1 MRRGGARATSV
12 SMIKTGPSLI
22 QGNLGTTKQHSQRA
36 GELWFSLMRG
46 LETTASKDTF
56 CVSAFVQNPR
66 AVHDQNVAT
75 QGSAKRWTPG
85 CVNAAG
91 KARQKWQARAGTKFT
106 KPGDGLSSEQAA

>member
-36 GELWFSLMRG
+36 SEFRFSLMRG
-46 LETTASKDTF
+46 LETAASKDTF

-66 AVHDQNVAT
+66 AVQNVAT
-75 QGSAKRWTPG
+75 QGSAKRWAPG

-91 KARQKWQARAGTKFT
+91 KDRQK
-106 KPGDGLSSEQAA
+106 L

>member
-36 GELWFSLMRG
+36 GEFWFSLMRG

-75 QGSAKRWTPG
+75 QGSAKRWAPG

-91 KARQKWQARAGTKFT
+91 KDRQK
-106 KPGDGLSSEQAA
+106 S

>member
-36 GELWFSLMRG
+36 GEFWFSLMRG

-75 QGSAKRWTPG
+75 QGSAKRWAPG

-91 KARQKWQARAGTKFT
+91 KDRQKSRRSKIGEFRKIQI
-106 KPGDGLSSEQAA
+106 